1 LRQCLQLPTYLSEA
15 ANYLQMMLLL
25 ALLQMAVTRPSNFEE
40 FGSQPHED
48 KCKEGHSM
56 VVEVCQRCAKQTKS
70 PIVYPMCCVNE
81 DDVYNWCGKYIN
93 YGKKSK

>member
-1 LRQCLQLPTYLSEA
+1 VGFCQLATNMAHLLKA

-48 KCKEGHSM
+48 KCKEGHVS
-56 VVEVCQRCAKQTKS
+56 CIYK
-70 PIVYPMCCVNE
+70 I
-81 DDVYNWCGKYIN
+81 
-93 YGKKSK
+93 